1 MDWLPNEEGVLWLL
15 ENVWPKVLKKRPNA
29 RLHLAGNKM
38 PAELLKHDQPGVTIK
53 GRVKDALAYMR
64 SRHVMVV
71 PLFSAGGMRVKIIE
85 GMALSKAVIATPIGA
100 EGIEHTEGLNIL
112 IARNATE
119 FAAHIVALDEDPEY
133 MHMLGREARKLVEN
147 SYSDQ
152 RIVGDLVAFYQRLRS
167 E

>member
-1 MDWLPNEEGVLWLL
+1 
-15 ENVWPKVLKKRPNA
+15 
-29 RLHLAGNKM
+29 
-38 PAELLKHDQPGVTIK
+38 
-53 GRVKDALAYMR
+53 
-64 SRHVMVV
+64 
-71 PLFSAGGMRVKIIE
+71 
-85 GMALSKAVIATPIGA
+85 MALGKAVIATPIGA

-133 MHMLGREARKLVEN
+133 MLMLGNEARKLVEN

-167 E
+167 T